1 MTEFGALLDAAGGAG
16 AVAARAA
23 VLAGT
28 VLAAGAVAFRLVVVR
43 QVGEGEATAVRWGL
57 WSSVVLLAVA
67 APRLWLQARGFV
79 DAGDPILPMVANVLQ
94 TRWGLGW
101 WLQTTGALLALAG
114 FVASPWKARW
124 RRWLCIAGT
133 LALVAAPAL
142 MGHAV
147 AVTRLRWLAVP
158 ADMLHTLAAST
169 WTGALTVLTVCA
181 AKLRTARDGGATTG
195 RLITAFHPMAL
206 TSAVVI
212 VATGALGV
220 WLRVAH
226 LSSLLHTSYGAIFA
240 TKLALAGAVA
250 AMGAYHSRRGV
261 QDARIGA
268 PTLLRSLRAEVLFAV
283 LVLVA
288 TALLVGSPPEPD
300 A

>member
-1 MTEFGALLDAAGGAG
+1 MDFGALLDAAGGAG
-16 AVAARAA
+16 AVGTRAV
-23 VLAGT
+23 VLGGT
-28 VLAAGAVAFRLVVVR
+28 VLAAGAVAFRLVVAR
-43 QVGEGEATAVRWGL
+43 RVGAGDATAVRWGM

-79 DAGDPILPMVANVLQ
+79 DAGDPVLPMMANVLQ

-101 WLQTTGALLALAG
+101 SLQAAGALVALSG
-114 FVASPWKARW
+114 FIPSPWKSRW
-124 RRWLCIAGT
+124 GGALCVAGA

-181 AKLRTARDGGATTG
+181 AKLRTDREGGATTG
-195 RLITAFHPMAL
+195 RMITAFHPMAL
-206 TSAVVI
+206 TSAAVI
-212 VATGALGV
+212 VATGALGA
-220 WLRVAH
+220 WLRVTH
-226 LSSLLHTSYGAIFA
+226 LSSLLHTGYGAIFA
-240 TKLALAGAVA
+240 TKLVFAALVTAIG
-250 AMGAYHSRRGV
+250 GYHSRRGAE
-261 QDARIGA
+261 DARRGA
-268 PTLLRSLRAEVLFAV
+268 ATLHRSLRAEVLFAA
-283 LVLVA
+283 LVIVA

-300 A
+300 V